1 MSEEN
6 TKKDLFET
14 MPVPQAVARMC
25 IPSIIGS
32 LVMMLYSMADTYFVG
47 ALNSSIESSAVTLA
61 SPVLLAFNAVNNLF
75 GVGTGSYMSRCLGVR
90 DHDTT
95 RRASAFGIY
104 WALISG
110 FVFSGVF
117 LAFRPFFLK
126 LLGAT
131 ADTYAVTSEYIF
143 WTVICG
149 AVPSILNVVLG
160 YLIRAEGAAMHAT
173 IGTMSGCILN
183 VILDPFFILP
193 RFLGMGAAGAG
204 LATFISNSVAV
215 LYFLILIAVKKEKT
229 FVSFKWK
236 DFAAQKGIAK
246 PVFNVGVPAAIQN
259 LLNVTGQ
266 TVLNNF
272 ASAYGPAVVSA
283 VGISHKIIMVP
294 LMMAIGVSNGITPL
308 ISYNY
313 SSGDRKRMK
322 DVFRFTLKI
331 SMGIAV
337 VMALGTFIFPG
348 KLMTFFIKDADIVS
362 YGEVFLRIASVT
374 IPCMAMDF
382 IAVGVFQACGMGRKS
397 LIFAVLRK
405 IVLEIPA
412 LFIWNRIFPINGLA
426 AAQPTSEFI
435 LAIAAIVVLR
445 KIFKDVPRGQDA

>member
-6 TKKDLFET
+6 TRKELFES
-14 MPVPQAVARMC
+14 MPVPKAVAQMC

-61 SPVLLAFNAVNNLF
+61 SPVLLAFNAINNLF
-75 GVGTGSYMSRCLGVR
+75 GVGTGSYMSRCLGVK
-90 DHDTT
+90 DYDST
-95 RRASAFGIY
+95 RRASAFGLY

-110 FVFSGVF
+110 LAFSGVF

-126 LLGAT
+126 VLGAT
-131 ADTYAVTSEYIF
+131 AETFDATSDYIF

-149 AVPSILNVVLG
+149 AVPSILNVILG
-160 YLIRAEGAAMHAT
+160 YLVRAEGAAMHAT

-204 LATFISNSVAV
+204 LATFISNTVAV
-215 LYFLILIAVKKEKT
+215 LYFLVLTAIKKDKT
-229 FVSFKWK
+229 FVSFRWS
-236 DFAAQKGIAK
+236 DFRKQKGLAK
-246 PVFNVGVPAAIQN
+246 PIFTVGIPAAIQN

-272 ASAYGPAVVSA
+272 ASGYGPAVVSA
-283 VGISHKIIMVP
+283 VGISHKIIMIP
-294 LMMAIGVSNGITPL
+294 MMMSMGVSNGITPL

-322 DVFRFTLKI
+322 DVFSFTLKI

-337 VMALGTFIFPG
+337 TMMVLTFIFPDS
-348 KLMTFFIKDADIVS
+348 LMRFFIKDPEIVAH
-362 YGEVFLRIASVT
+362 GANFLKIAAVT
-374 IPCMAMDF
+374 IPCMSMDF
-382 IAVGVFQACGMGRKS
+382 IAVGVFQACGMGSKS
-397 LIFAVLRK
+397 LVFAILRK

-445 KIFKDVPRGQDA
+445 RIFREDKSAI

>member
-6 TKKDLFET
+6 TRKELFET
-14 MPVPQAVARMC
+14 LAVPKAVAQMC

-47 ALNSSIESSAVTLA
+47 ALNSPIESSAVTLA
-61 SPVLLAFNAVNNLF
+61 SPVLLAFNAINNLF
-75 GVGTGSYMSRCLGVR
+75 GVGTGSYMSRCLGVK
-90 DHDTT
+90 DYDST

-104 WALISG
+104 WAFISG
-110 FVFSGVF
+110 LAFSGVF
-117 LAFRPFFLK
+117 LVFRPFFLR

-131 ADTYAVTSEYIF
+131 AETYDATSKYIF

-149 AVPSILNVVLG
+149 AVPSILNVILG
-160 YLIRAEGAAMHAT
+160 YLVRAEGAAMHAT
-173 IGTMSGCILN
+173 VGTMSGCLLN

-215 LYFLILIAVKKEKT
+215 VYFLVLIAVKRNKT
-229 FVSFKWK
+229 FVSFRWK
-236 DFAAQKGIAK
+236 DFTRQKGLAQPIFA
-246 PVFNVGVPAAIQN
+246 VGVPAAIQN

-272 ASAYGPAVVSA
+272 ASGYGPAVVSA
-283 VGISHKIIMVP
+283 VGISHKIIMIP

-313 SSGDRKRMK
+313 SSGNRKRMK
-322 DVFRFTLKI
+322 DVFGFTLKI
-331 SMGIAV
+331 SMAIALVMMV
-337 VMALGTFIFPG
+337 VTFLFPG
-348 KLMTFFIKDADIVS
+348 RLMGFFIDDAAIV
-362 YGEVFLRIASVT
+362 GHGADFLKIAAIT
-374 IPCMAMDF
+374 IPCMTLDF
-382 IAVGVFQACGMGRKS
+382 VAVGVFQACGMGRKS
-397 LIFAVLRK
+397 LIFAILRK

-412 LFIWNRIFPINGLA
+412 LFIWNRLFPIKGLA

-445 KIFKDVPRGQDA
+445 RIFRE

>member
-6 TKKDLFET
+6 TRKELFES
-14 MPVPQAVARMC
+14 MPVPKAVAQMC

-61 SPVLLAFNAVNNLF
+61 SPVLLAFNAINNLF
-75 GVGTGSYMSRCLGVR
+75 GVGTGSYMSRCLGVK
-90 DHDTT
+90 DYDST
-95 RRASAFGIY
+95 RRASAFGLY

-110 FVFSGVF
+110 LVFSGVF

-126 LLGAT
+126 VLGAT
-131 ADTYAVTSEYIF
+131 AETFDATSDYIF

-149 AVPSILNVVLG
+149 AVPSILNVILG
-160 YLIRAEGAAMHAT
+160 YLVRAEGAAMHAT

-193 RFLGMGAAGAG
+193 RFIGMGAAGAG
-204 LATFISNSVAV
+204 LATFISNTVAV
-215 LYFLILIAVKKEKT
+215 LYFLVLIAIKKDKT
-229 FVSFKWK
+229 FVSFRWS
-236 DFAAQKGIAK
+236 DFRKQKGLAK
-246 PVFNVGVPAAIQN
+246 PIFTVGIPAAIQN

-272 ASAYGPAVVSA
+272 ASGYGPAVVSA
-283 VGISHKIIMVP
+283 VGISHKIIMIP
-294 LMMAIGVSNGITPL
+294 MMMSMGVSNGITPL

-322 DVFRFTLKI
+322 DVFSFTLKI

-337 VMALGTFIFPG
+337 TMMVLTFIFPDS
-348 KLMTFFIKDADIVS
+348 LMRFFIKDPEIVAH
-362 YGEVFLRIASVT
+362 GANFLKIAAVT
-374 IPCMAMDF
+374 IPCMSMDF
-382 IAVGVFQACGMGRKS
+382 IAVGVFQACGMGSKS
-397 LIFAVLRK
+397 LVFAILRK

-445 KIFKDVPRGQDA
+445 RIFREDKSAI

>member
-1 MSEEN
+1 
-6 TKKDLFET
+6 
-14 MPVPQAVARMC
+14 MPVPKAVAQMC

-61 SPVLLAFNAVNNLF
+61 SPVLLAFNAINNLF
-75 GVGTGSYMSRCLGVR
+75 GVGTGSYMSRCLGVK
-90 DHDTT
+90 DYDST
-95 RRASAFGIY
+95 RRASAFGLY

-110 FVFSGVF
+110 LAFSGVF

-126 LLGAT
+126 VLGAT
-131 ADTYAVTSEYIF
+131 AETFDATSDYIF

-149 AVPSILNVVLG
+149 AVPSILNVILG
-160 YLIRAEGAAMHAT
+160 YLVRAEGAAMHAT

-204 LATFISNSVAV
+204 LATFISNTVAV
-215 LYFLILIAVKKEKT
+215 LYFLVLTAIKKDKT
-229 FVSFKWK
+229 FVSFRWS
-236 DFAAQKGIAK
+236 DFRKQKGLAK
-246 PVFNVGVPAAIQN
+246 PIFTVGIPAAIQN

-272 ASAYGPAVVSA
+272 ASGYGPAVVSA
-283 VGISHKIIMVP
+283 VGISHKIIMIP
-294 LMMAIGVSNGITPL
+294 MMMSMGVSNGITPL

-322 DVFRFTLKI
+322 DVFSFTLKI

-337 VMALGTFIFPG
+337 TMMVLTFIFPDS
-348 KLMTFFIKDADIVS
+348 LMRFFIKDPEIVAH
-362 YGEVFLRIASVT
+362 GANFLKIAAVT
-374 IPCMAMDF
+374 IPCMSMDF
-382 IAVGVFQACGMGRKS
+382 IAVGVFQACGMGSKS
-397 LIFAVLRK
+397 LVFAILRK

-445 KIFKDVPRGQDA
+445 RIFREDKSAI

>member
-1 MSEEN
+1 
-6 TKKDLFET
+6 
-14 MPVPQAVARMC
+14 MPVPKAVAQMC

-61 SPVLLAFNAVNNLF
+61 SPVLLAFNAINNLF
-75 GVGTGSYMSRCLGVR
+75 GVGTGSYMSRCLGVK
-90 DHDTT
+90 DYDST
-95 RRASAFGIY
+95 RRASAFGLY

-110 FVFSGVF
+110 LAFSGVF

-126 LLGAT
+126 VLGAT
-131 ADTYAVTSEYIF
+131 AETFDATSDYIF

-149 AVPSILNVVLG
+149 AVPSILNVILG
-160 YLIRAEGAAMHAT
+160 YLVRAEGAAMHAT

-204 LATFISNSVAV
+204 LATFISNTVAV
-215 LYFLILIAVKKEKT
+215 LYFLVLTAIKKDKT
-229 FVSFKWK
+229 FVSFRWS
-236 DFAAQKGIAK
+236 DFRKQKGLAK
-246 PVFNVGVPAAIQN
+246 PIFTVGIPAAIQN

-272 ASAYGPAVVSA
+272 ASGYGPAVVSA
-283 VGISHKIIMVP
+283 VGISHKIIMIP
-294 LMMAIGVSNGITPL
+294 MMMSMGVSNGITPL

-322 DVFRFTLKI
+322 DVFSFTLKI

-337 VMALGTFIFPG
+337 TMIVLTFIFPDS
-348 KLMTFFIKDADIVS
+348 LMRFFIKDPEIVAH
-362 YGEVFLRIASVT
+362 GANFLKIAAVT
-374 IPCMAMDF
+374 IPCMSMDF
-382 IAVGVFQACGMGRKS
+382 IAVGVFQACGMGSKS
-397 LIFAVLRK
+397 LVFAILRK

-445 KIFKDVPRGQDA
+445 RIFREDKSAI

>member
-1 MSEEN
+1 
-6 TKKDLFET
+6 
-14 MPVPQAVARMC
+14 MC

-61 SPVLLAFNAVNNLF
+61 SPVLLAFNAINNLF
-75 GVGTGSYMSRCLGVR
+75 GVGTGSYMSRCLGVK
-90 DHDTT
+90 DYDST
-95 RRASAFGIY
+95 RRASAFGLY

-110 FVFSGVF
+110 LAFSGVF
-117 LAFRPFFLK
+117 LAFRPFFLRV
-126 LLGAT
+126 LGAT
-131 ADTYAVTSEYIF
+131 AETFEATSEYIF

-149 AVPSILNVVLG
+149 AVPSILNVILG
-160 YLIRAEGAAMHAT
+160 YLVRAEGAAMHAT
-173 IGTMSGCILN
+173 VGTMSGCILN

-215 LYFLILIAVKKEKT
+215 LYFLILIAIKRDKT
-229 FVSFKWK
+229 FVSFRWK
-236 DFAAQKGIAK
+236 DFKRQKGLAK
-246 PVFNVGVPAAIQN
+246 PIFTVGVPAAIQN

-272 ASAYGPAVVSA
+272 AAGYGPAVVSA
-283 VGISHKIIMVP
+283 IGISHKIIMIP
-294 LMMAIGVSNGITPL
+294 MMMSMGVSNGITPL

-322 DVFRFTLKI
+322 DVFNFTLKI
-331 SMGIAV
+331 SMGIAI
-337 VMALGTFIFPG
+337 VMMVLTFLFPG
-348 KLMTFFIKDADIVS
+348 QLMEFFIKDPEIVAH
-362 YGEVFLRIASVT
+362 GAKFLTIAAVT
-374 IPCMAMDF
+374 IPCMSMDF
-382 IAVGVFQACGMGRKS
+382 IAVGVFQACGMGSKS
-397 LIFAVLRK
+397 LLFAILRK

-445 KIFKDVPRGQDA
+445 KIFREEA

>member
-6 TKKDLFET
+6 TRKELFET
-14 MPVPQAVARMC
+14 MPVPKAVAQMC

-61 SPVLLAFNAVNNLF
+61 SPVLLAFNAINNLF
-75 GVGTGSYMSRCLGVR
+75 GVGTGSYMSRCLGVK
-90 DHDTT
+90 DYDST

-104 WALISG
+104 WAFISG
-110 FVFSGVF
+110 LAFSGIF
-117 LAFRPFFLK
+117 LAFRPFFLRV
-126 LLGAT
+126 LGAT
-131 ADTYAVTSEYIF
+131 SETFDATSEYIF

-149 AVPSILNVVLG
+149 AVPSILNVILG
-160 YLIRAEGAAMHAT
+160 YLVRAEGAAMHAT

-204 LATFISNSVAV
+204 LATFISNTVAV
-215 LYFLILIAVKKEKT
+215 LYFLILIAVKKNKT
-229 FVSFKWK
+229 FVSFRWK
-236 DFAAQKGIAK
+236 DFKRQKGLAK
-246 PVFNVGVPAAIQN
+246 PIFAVGVPAAIQN

-272 ASAYGPAVVSA
+272 ASGYGPAVVSA
-283 VGISHKIIMVP
+283 VGISHKIIMIP
-294 LMMAIGVSNGITPL
+294 LMMSMGVSNGITPL

-313 SSGDRKRMK
+313 SSGNRRRMK
-322 DVFRFTLKI
+322 DVFSFTLKI
-331 SMGIAV
+331 SMGIAL
-337 VMALGTFIFPG
+337 VMMVLTFIFPG
-348 KLMTFFIKDADIVS
+348 QLMEFFIKDGDIVN
-362 YGEVFLRIASVT
+362 YGAIFLRIAAIT

-397 LIFAVLRK
+397 LVFAILRK

-412 LFIWNRIFPINGLA
+412 LFIWNRLFPINGLA

-435 LAIAAIVVLR
+435 LAIAAIIVLR
-445 KIFKDVPRGQDA
+445 KIFRES

>member
-1 MSEEN
+1 
-6 TKKDLFET
+6 
-14 MPVPQAVARMC
+14 MPVPKAVAQMC

-61 SPVLLAFNAVNNLF
+61 SPVLLAFNAINNLF
-75 GVGTGSYMSRCLGVR
+75 GVGTGSYMSRCLGVK
-90 DHDTT
+90 DYDST
-95 RRASAFGIY
+95 RRASAFGLY

-110 FVFSGVF
+110 LVFSGVF

-126 LLGAT
+126 VLGAT
-131 ADTYAVTSEYIF
+131 AETFDATSDYIF

-149 AVPSILNVVLG
+149 AVPSILNVILG
-160 YLIRAEGAAMHAT
+160 YLVRAEGAAMHAT

-193 RFLGMGAAGAG
+193 RFIGMGAAGAG
-204 LATFISNSVAV
+204 LATFISNTVAV
-215 LYFLILIAVKKEKT
+215 LYFLVLIAIKKDKT
-229 FVSFKWK
+229 FVSFRWS
-236 DFAAQKGIAK
+236 DFRKQKGLAK
-246 PVFNVGVPAAIQN
+246 PIFTVGIPAAIQN

-272 ASAYGPAVVSA
+272 ASGYGPAVVSA
-283 VGISHKIIMVP
+283 VGISHKIIMIP
-294 LMMAIGVSNGITPL
+294 MMMSMGVSNGITPL

-322 DVFRFTLKI
+322 DVFSFTLKI

-337 VMALGTFIFPG
+337 TMMVLTFIFPDS
-348 KLMTFFIKDADIVS
+348 LMRFFIKDPEIVAH
-362 YGEVFLRIASVT
+362 GANFLKIAAVT
-374 IPCMAMDF
+374 IPCMSMDF
-382 IAVGVFQACGMGRKS
+382 IAVGVFQACGMGSKS
-397 LIFAVLRK
+397 LVFAILRK

-445 KIFKDVPRGQDA
+445 RIFREDKSAI